1 MKIWTINKSINQLAK
16 YSDEEL
22 ATMDLRTNIEKEI
35 LLEPLERVI
44 SPTTMFLEIPVSFE
58 AKIRPCRGLTIERNL
73 IRLNSY
79 GTIAA
84 DFKEEV
90 CNNLANLS

>member
-44 SPTTMFLEIPVSFE
+44 SPTAMFLEIPVSFE
-58 AKIRPCRGLTIERNL
+58 AKI
-73 IRLNSY
+73 
-79 GTIAA
+79 
-84 DFKEEV
+84 
-90 CNNLANLS
+90 